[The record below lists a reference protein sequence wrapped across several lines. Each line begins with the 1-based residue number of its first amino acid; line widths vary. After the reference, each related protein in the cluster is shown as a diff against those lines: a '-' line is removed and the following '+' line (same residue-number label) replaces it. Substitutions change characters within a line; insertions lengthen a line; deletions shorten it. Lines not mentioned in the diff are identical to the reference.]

1 MGVYTKTCATVF
13 FLLLC
18 LASGAQ
24 VVNDSSYNHYL
35 TPAILDASNVVN
47 TIDTT
52 KVSVI
57 SASRSAK
64 YLSDLPL
71 TIYVI
76 SHEEILLYGH
86 TSLADVLKNLPGIRI
101 SQPGTG
107 EYGEGFQLRGL
118 PGNQY
123 AKILINNVPVKP
135 SVVAGMPIGQ
145 QLPVRQA
152 ERIEVIY
159 GPAAAVYGAD
169 AVTGV
174 INIILKEA
182 DKGTFVRGDVFVGEG
197 NYNYANFTVGGKAG
211 KNRNILDYSFYANK
225 SEIPRVD
232 ILDGH
237 NQAYNPLAILQ
248 LSGKKINLNGDIYD
262 PIEITPSLL
271 SSYGVSEQQ
280 FVRQEYGPS
289 YKGSLTS
296 PDFENIASTGHLI
309 GLNVRYRGIGLT
321 YNTMYRKTHSSLGL
335 SPVNF
340 RYDNPQ
346 NYWADKIHQFSLSY
360 AHDFNRFSSSTNLSF
375 LNYSMDNSSSMGLT
389 KLESDRAY
397 LYSESVDVLFEQLLT
412 YSPTT
417 NSEIVLGGSYQ
428 ASSSLPLTSYMDRPF
443 NPKWFNHSGTSTI
456 PIHPVMGYFGF
467 NPVSYHNLSVFSQGF
482 AMYRNFN
489 FLAGLRWD
497 ANSMYGQS
505 FSPRIALLYK
515 LSEKVTA
522 LSSGGFAFKAPPAS
536 ITYRSLAYTPH
547 DEPNRIKYIAI
558 PSPSLKPESYKSLE
572 LGLKTIINQKVSAN
586 ITAFYNQI
594 TDPIVNTLVPIDLA
608 KYPLATAAGDSL
620 WASTYYNSEKAI
632 SRLYGLQATLLFNN
646 IIPRYKLNGELNL
659 SLARQSDEAPELVE
673 FIVSNIQLMPAHM
686 GQFRITAQPHK
697 NLFFRADMIW
707 MTKWLRVLIP
717 FEEMYSK
724 LFSNV
729 DGFFTIDF
737 SANINLDHNLMV
749 TIKGIN
755 ILDEKY
761 GGFVTPG
768 LDYGL
773 PYNPQIGRSFSIGLS
788 YRFN

>member
-1 MGVYTKTCATVF
+1 MRANSSILLVATLLIMSIKSISQEKTDSLQKH
-13 FLLLC
+13 FLM
-18 LASGAQ
+18 
-24 VVNDSSYNHYL
+24 
-35 TPAILDASNVVN
+35 PAILDASNIISTVDTSKVRVV
-47 TIDTT
+47 T
-52 KVSVI
+52 
-57 SASRSAK
+57 ASRSAK

-76 SHEEILLYGH
+76 THEEIITNGY
-86 TSLADVLKNLPGIRI
+86 TTLADVLKNLPGIRT

-123 AKILINNVPVKP
+123 AKILINNLPIKP

-145 QLPVRQA
+145 QLPIRQA

-182 DKGTFVRGDVFVGEG
+182 DKGTFVRGDVFIGEA
-197 NYNYANFTVGGKAG
+197 NYNYANFTIGGKAG
-211 KNRNILDYSFYANK
+211 KNRNILEYSFYANK
-225 SEIPRVD
+225 SEIPRVENYR
-232 ILDGH
+232 GH
-237 NQAYNPLAILQ
+237 QQAYNPLAVLQ
-248 LSGKKINLNGDIYD
+248 QTGKKISLNGDIYN
-262 PIEITPSLL
+262 PIDITTSLL
-271 SSYGVSEQQ
+271 SNYGISEQEFINQ
-280 FVRQEYGPS
+280 YYGPS
-289 YKGSLTS
+289 YKGTLTS
-296 PDFENIASTGHLI
+296 PEFENISSSGHLI

-346 NYWADKIHQFSLSY
+346 NYWADKIQQFSLSY
-360 AHDFNRFSSSTNLSF
+360 AHDFNRFTTSTNLSF

-412 YSPTT
+412 YAPTT

-428 ASSSLPLTSYMDRPF
+428 ASSSLPLTSFMDKPF
-443 NPKWFNHSGTSTI
+443 NPRWFNPSGTSSI
-456 PIHPVMGYFGF
+456 PPHPVMGRFGI
-467 NPVSYHNLSVFSQGF
+467 NPISYHNFSVFSQGF

-489 FLAGLRWD
+489 FIAGLRWD
-497 ANSMYGQS
+497 VNSMYGQS
-505 FSPRIALLYK
+505 LSPRIALLYK
-515 LSEKVTA
+515 LNNRVTA
-522 LSSGGFAFKAPPAS
+522 MSSGGFAFKAPPAS
-536 ITYRSLAYTPH
+536 ITYRSLAYVPYN
-547 DEPNRIKYIAI
+547 EPDRIKYIAI

-572 LGLKTIINQKVSAN
+572 LGLKTILSKRVSAN
-586 ITAFYNQI
+586 LSAFYNEI
-594 TDPIVNTLVPIDLA
+594 TNPIVNTLVPIDLT

-620 WASTYYNSEKAI
+620 WASTYYNSEEAI
-632 SRLYGLQATLLFNN
+632 SRLYGLQATLFFSNMVR
-646 IIPRYKLNGELNL
+646 RYKLNGELNL

-673 FIVSNIQLMPAHM
+673 FIVSNIQLMPTHM
-686 GQFRITAQPHK
+686 GQFRLTAQPHK
-697 NLFFRADMIW
+697 NLFLRADMVW

-717 FEEMYSK
+717 FEELYSK
-724 LFSNV
+724 LFSDV

-737 SANINLDHNLMV
+737 SANIILDYNLMLTV
-749 TIKGIN
+749 KGIN

>member
-1 MGVYTKTCATVF
+1 MRDNISIW
-13 FLLLC
+13 LLLA
-18 LASGAQ
+18 LLTISLSSNSQ
-24 VVNDSSYNHYL
+24 DSIDSIYKHFI
-35 TPAILDASNVVN
+35 TPAVLNASNVISTV
-47 TIDTT
+47 DTT
-52 KVSVI
+52 KIRVVT
-57 SASRSAK
+57 ASRSSK

-76 SHEEILLYGH
+76 THDEIITNGY
-86 TSLADVLKNLPGIRI
+86 TTLADVLKNLPGIRI

-123 AKILINNVPVKP
+123 AKILINNLPIKP

-145 QLPVRQA
+145 QLPIRQA

-182 DKGTFVRGDVFVGEG
+182 DKGTFVRGDVFVGEA

-211 KNRNILDYSFYANK
+211 KNRNILEYSFYANK
-225 SEIPRVD
+225 SEIPRVKNYK
-232 ILDGH
+232 GH
-237 NQAYNPLAILQ
+237 EQAYNPLAVLQ
-248 LSGKKINLNGDIYD
+248 KAGTKINLNGNSYNPIDI
-262 PIEITPSLL
+262 TTSLL
-271 SSYGVSEQQ
+271 SSYGISEREFIDQH
-280 FVRQEYGPS
+280 YGPS
-289 YKGSLTS
+289 YRGSLTT
-296 PDFENIASTGHLI
+296 PEFENISSSGHLI
-309 GLNVRYRGIGLT
+309 GLNVKFRGIGLT

-346 NYWADKIHQFSLSY
+346 NYWADKIQQFTLSY
-360 AHDFNRFSSSTNLSF
+360 AHEFNRFTTSTNLSF
-375 LNYSMDNSSSMGLT
+375 LNYAMDNSSSMGLT

-397 LYSESVDVLFEQLLT
+397 LYSQSVDVLFEQLLT
-412 YSPTT
+412 YAPTT

-428 ASSSLPLTSYMDRPF
+428 ASSSLPLTSFMDRPF
-443 NPKWFNHSGTSTI
+443 NPRWFNPSGTSSI
-456 PIHPVMGYFGF
+456 PPHPVMGRFGF
-467 NPVSYHNLSVFSQGF
+467 NPISYHNFSVFSQGF
-482 AMYRNFN
+482 AMYRRFN
-489 FLAGLRWD
+489 FIAGLRWD

-505 FSPRIALLYK
+505 VSPRIAILYK
-515 LSEKVTA
+515 INNRITA
-522 LSSGGFAFKAPPAS
+522 ISSGGFAFKAPPAS
-536 ITYRSLAYTPH
+536 ITYRSLAYVPYN
-547 DEPNRIKYIAI
+547 EPERVKYIAI

-572 LGLKTIINQKVSAN
+572 LGLKVALSKKVSAN
-586 ITAFYNQI
+586 LSAFYNQI
-594 TDPIVNTLVPIDLA
+594 TNPIINTLVPIDLG

-620 WASTYYNSEKAI
+620 WASTYYNSEEAI
-632 SRLYGLQATLLFNN
+632 SRLYGLQATILFTDLV
-646 IIPRYKLNGELNL
+646 PRYKLNGELNL

-673 FIVSNIQLMPAHM
+673 FIVSNIQLMPSHM
-686 GQFRITAQPHK
+686 GQFRLTAQPHK
-697 NLFFRADMIW
+697 SLFLRADMVW

-717 FEEMYSK
+717 FEELYSK
-724 LFSNV
+724 LFSEV
-729 DGFFTIDF
+729 DGFFTLDF
-737 SANINLDHNLMV
+737 SANIILDHNLMLTV
-749 TIKGIN
+749 KGVN

-768 LDYGL
+768 IDYGL